1 MRRAVRRQ
9 VTPARRQVRT
19 FVPADKGPD
28 GRNRSAQCSG
38 RVTAA
43 GPLPILTG
51 FPIKLVHL
59 DPFQI
64 RNADEGVK
72 KIDGTVSTAAHHL

>member
-1 MRRAVRRQ
+1 MGRVVRRQ
-9 VTPARRQVRT
+9 VTPARCQFGT
-19 FVPADKGPD
+19 YDQADKEPD

-43 GPLPILTG
+43 GPLPVFTG

-64 RNADEGVK
+64 RNAVEGVK
-72 KIDGTVSTAAHHL
+72 KIDGTTQAAAYHL